1 MSVFLPDDFDA
12 RRPLALIAGQG
23 NYPVLLAQRARNAGI
38 QLRLIEL
45 GGETS
50 PELIESFPD
59 DKRTSVKVGQI
70 GKLLKELKKFDA
82 GYAVMAGQVTPGKLF
97 KGLHPDLK
105 AIRML
110 AGLDR
115 KNAETIFGAIGDE
128 IEKAGVQLLDARIFM
143 DDDLAEEGAMVK
155 GKEKIEPEHL
165 AHGIEIAREN
175 ARLDVGQGVVVS
187 RGTVLAVE
195 AFEGTNAML
204 ERAGKFG
211 AKNCLFVKLGKPKQ
225 DTRFDVPVFG
235 LQTLKTLSEA
245 NIKNVALASG
255 SVLIL
260 DKGTVIKEAKKLGIR
275 CHRGETLNFSSCYFT
290 QKY

>member
-1 MSVFLPDDFDA
+1 MSRFLPETFDPS
-12 RRPLALIAGQG
+12 RPLALIAGQG
-23 NYPVLLAQRARNAGI
+23 RYPVLLAARAKKAGI
-38 QLRLIEL
+38 SVRLIEL
-45 GGETS
+45 GGETT
-50 PELIESFPD
+50 PELIASFPEHE
-59 DKRTSVKVGQI
+59 RSAVKVGQV
-70 GKLLKELKKFDA
+70 GKLLKELKRFDV

-128 IEKAGVQLLDARIFM
+128 IEKAGVHLLDARVFM
-143 DDDLAEEGAMVK
+143 DEDLAEEGVMVK
-155 GKEKIEPEHL
+155 GKEKVETEHL

-195 AFEGTNAML
+195 AFEGTNAMIK
-204 ERAGKFG
+204 RAGTFG

-235 LQTLKTLSEA
+235 LQTLTEMHEA
-245 NIKNVALASG
+245 GIRNAALETG
-255 SVLIL
+255 SVLLL
-260 DKGTVIKEAKKLGIR
+260 DKDEVLKQAKKLGI
-275 CHRGETLNFSSCYFT
+275 GLTGVKT
-290 QKY
+290 

>member
-1 MSVFLPDDFDA
+1 MSRFLPENFDA
-12 RRPLALIAGQG
+12 SRPLALIAGQG
-23 NYPVLLAQRARNAGI
+23 LYPVLLAERARQAGI
-38 QLRLIEL
+38 SVRLIEL

-50 PELIESFPD
+50 PELVDSFA
-59 DKRTSVKVGQI
+59 KEERSAVKVGQV
-70 GKLLKELKKFDA
+70 GKLLKELKRMDA

-115 KNAETIFGAIGDE
+115 KNAETIFGAIGEE
-128 IEKAGVQLLDARIFM
+128 IEKAGVHLLDARGFM
-143 DDDLAEEGAMVK
+143 DEDLAEEGVMVK
-155 GKEKIEPEHL
+155 GKEKIDPEHL

-235 LQTLKTLSEA
+235 LQTLEA
-245 NIKNVALASG
+245 MKDAGIKNAAIEAG
-255 SVLIL
+255 SVLLLNKNEVIREAQRV
-260 DKGTVIKEAKKLGIR
+260 GTSLLGI
-275 CHRGETLNFSSCYFT
+275 T
-290 QKY
+290 

>member
-1 MSVFLPDDFDA
+1 MSRFLPDNFNA
-12 RRPLALIAGQG
+12 SLPLTLIAGQG
-23 NYPVLLAQRARNAGI
+23 QYPVLLAERARKAKI
-38 QLRLIEL
+38 PLRLIEL

-50 PELIESFPD
+50 PELVSSFPED
-59 DKRTSVKVGQI
+59 ERAAVKVGQV
-70 GKLLKELKKFDA
+70 GKLLKELKKLDA

-128 IEKAGVQLLDARIFM
+128 IEKIGVHLLDARVFM
-143 DDDLAEEGAMVK
+143 DEDLASEGVMVK
-155 GKEKIEPEHL
+155 GKEKIDPEHL

-187 RGTVLAVE
+187 QGTVLAVE

-204 ERAGKFG
+204 NRAGQFG

-235 LQTLKTLSEA
+235 LQTLQAMKDA
-245 NIKNVALASG
+245 GIGNAALEMG
-255 SVLIL
+255 SVLLL
-260 DKGTVIKEAKKLGIR
+260 DKAEILKQAKKLGI
-275 CHRGETLNFSSCYFT
+275 GLTGVET
-290 QKY
+290 

>member
-1 MSVFLPDDFDA
+1 MSRFLPDNFDTS
-12 RRPLALIAGQG
+12 RPLVLIAGQG
-23 NYPVLLAQRARNAGI
+23 NYPILLAERARRRGI
-38 QLRLIEL
+38 TLRLVVL

-50 PELIESFPD
+50 TELVESFRVD
-59 DKRTSVKVGQI
+59 ERTDIKVGQI
-70 GKLLKELKKFDA
+70 GKLLKELKKFNA

-97 KGLHPDLK
+97 KGLHPDLR

-110 AGLDR
+110 AGLER
-115 KNAETIFGAIGDE
+115 KNAETIFGAIGNE
-128 IEKAGVQLLDARIFM
+128 IEKAGVHLLDARVFM
-143 DDDLAEEGAMVK
+143 DEDIAEEGLMAE
-155 GKEKIEPEHL
+155 GREKIEPKHL

-235 LQTLKTLSEA
+235 LKTLQTMENA
-245 NIKNVALASG
+245 GIRTVALEKG
-255 SVLIL
+255 NVLIL
-260 DKGTVIKEAKKLGIR
+260 DRVHLLEEAKKCKISVIGIA
-275 CHRGETLNFSSCYFT
+275 
-290 QKY
+290 

>member
-1 MSVFLPDDFDA
+1 MSRFLPENFDA
-12 RRPLALIAGQG
+12 IRPLALIAGQG
-23 NYPVLLAQRARNAGI
+23 LYPVLLAERARQAGI
-38 QLRLIEL
+38 SVRLIEL

-50 PELIESFPD
+50 PELVDSFA
-59 DKRTSVKVGQI
+59 KEERSAVKVGQV
-70 GKLLKELKKFDA
+70 GKLLKELKGMDA

-115 KNAETIFGAIGDE
+115 KNAETIFGAIGEE
-128 IEKAGVQLLDARIFM
+128 IEKAGVHLLDARGFM
-143 DDDLAEEGAMVK
+143 DEDLAEEGVMVK
-155 GKEKIEPEHL
+155 GKEKIDPEHL

-235 LQTLKTLSEA
+235 LQTLEA
-245 NIKNVALASG
+245 MKDAGIKNAAIEAG
-255 SVLIL
+255 SVLLLNKKEVIREAQRV
-260 DKGTVIKEAKKLGIR
+260 GTSLLGI
-275 CHRGETLNFSSCYFT
+275 T
-290 QKY
+290 

>member
-1 MSVFLPDDFDA
+1 MSSFLPDNFDA
-12 RRPLALIAGQG
+12 SKSLALIAGKG
-23 NYPVLLAQRARNAGI
+23 TYPILLAERARSAGI
-38 QLRLIEL
+38 AVRLIEL

-50 PELIESFPD
+50 EMLINTFPD
-59 DKRTSVKVGQI
+59 HERSAVKVGQV
-70 GKLLKELKKFDA
+70 GKLLKELKKFNA

-110 AGLDR
+110 AGLER

-128 IEKAGVQLLDARIFM
+128 IEKAGVHLLDARVFM
-143 DDDLAEEGAMVK
+143 DEDLAEEGVMVK
-155 GKEKIEPEHL
+155 GKEKIETEHL
-165 AHGIEIAREN
+165 AHGIQIAREN

-204 ERAGKFG
+204 QRAGQFG
-211 AKNCLFVKLGKPKQ
+211 AKNCLFVKLGKPNQ

-235 LQTLKTLSEA
+235 LQTLEA
-245 NIKNVALASG
+245 MKAAGIGNAALESG
-255 SVLIL
+255 SVLLL
-260 DKGTVIKEAKKLGIR
+260 DKAEVLKQAKKLGIGLTGL
-275 CHRGETLNFSSCYFT
+275 HI
-290 QKY
+290 

>member
-1 MSVFLPDDFDA
+1 MSRFLPGNFDA
-12 RRPLALIAGQG
+12 SRPLALIAGQG
-23 NYPVLLAQRARNAGI
+23 QYPFLLAERARQAGI
-38 QLRLIEL
+38 SIRLIEL

-50 PELIESFPD
+50 SELVDSFAKD
-59 DKRTSVKVGQI
+59 QRSMVKVGQV
-70 GKLLKELKKFDA
+70 GKLLKELKRLGA

-110 AGLDR
+110 AGLER

-128 IEKAGVQLLDARIFM
+128 IEKAGIHLLDARVFM
-143 DDDLAEEGAMVK
+143 DQDLAEEGVMIK
-155 GKEKIEPEHL
+155 GKEKITPEYL
-165 AHGIEIAREN
+165 DHGIEIAREN

-235 LQTLKTLSEA
+235 LQTLQAMNDAGIGTAALESGAVLLLDRDHIIREAGNLKITL
-245 NIKNVALASG
+245 I
-255 SVLIL
+255 
-260 DKGTVIKEAKKLGIR
+260 GIP
-275 CHRGETLNFSSCYFT
+275 
-290 QKY
+290 K

>member
-1 MSVFLPDDFDA
+1 MSRFLPENFDA
-12 RRPLALIAGQG
+12 TRPLALIAGQG
-23 NYPVLLAQRARNAGI
+23 QYPVLLAQRARQAGI
-38 QLRLIEL
+38 SVRLIEL

-50 PELIESFPD
+50 PELVDSFAMD
-59 DKRTSVKVGQI
+59 ERSAVKVGQV
-70 GKLLKELKKFDA
+70 GKLLKELKRLEA

-110 AGLDR
+110 AGLER

-128 IEKAGVQLLDARIFM
+128 IEKAGVHLLDARVFM
-143 DDDLAEEGAMVK
+143 DQDLAEEGVMVK

-187 RGTVLAVE
+187 GGTVLAVE

-204 ERAGKFG
+204 DRAGKFG
-211 AKNCLFVKLGKPKQ
+211 AKNCLFVKIGKPQQ

-235 LQTLKTLSEA
+235 LQTLHAMKDAGIGTAALESGAVLLLDRDDVIREAGNQKVTLM
-245 NIKNVALASG
+245 
-255 SVLIL
+255 
-260 DKGTVIKEAKKLGIR
+260 GIP
-275 CHRGETLNFSSCYFT
+275 
-290 QKY
+290 K

>member
-1 MSVFLPDDFDA
+1 M
-12 RRPLALIAGQG
+12 
-23 NYPVLLAQRARNAGI
+23 
-38 QLRLIEL
+38 IEL

-50 PELIESFPD
+50 PEACSSLSQENDPQF
-59 DKRTSVKVGQI
+59 KVGQV
-70 GKLLKELKKFDA
+70 GKLLKELKRLDA

-128 IEKAGVQLLDARIFM
+128 IEKVGVHLLDARVFM
-143 DDDLAEEGAMVK
+143 DEDLAEEGVMVK
-155 GKEKIEPEHL
+155 GKEKIAPEHL
-165 AHGIEIAREN
+165 NHGIEIAREN

-195 AFEGTNAML
+195 AFEGTNNML
-204 ERAGKFG
+204 NRAGNFG

-235 LQTLKTLSEA
+235 LQTLQAMQDA
-245 NIKNVALASG
+245 NIGNVALESG
-255 SVLIL
+255 SVLLL
-260 DKGTVIKEAKKLGIR
+260 DKHQVLKESRNLGI
-275 CHRGETLNFSSCYFT
+275 GVAGITT
-290 QKY
+290 

>member
-1 MSVFLPDDFDA
+1 MSRFLPENFDA
-12 RRPLALIAGQG
+12 SRGLALIAGQG
-23 NYPVLLAQRARNAGI
+23 QYPILLAKRARQAGI
-38 QLRLIEL
+38 SLRLIEL
-45 GGETS
+45 GGETA
-50 PELIESFPD
+50 PELISSFSD
-59 DKRTSVKVGQI
+59 DERSAVKVGQV
-70 GKLLKELKKFDA
+70 GKLLKELTRIDA

-128 IEKAGVQLLDARIFM
+128 IEKVGVHLLDARVFM
-143 DDDLAEEGAMVK
+143 DEDLAEEGVMVK
-155 GKEKIEPEHL
+155 GKEKIAPEHL
-165 AHGIEIAREN
+165 NHGIEIAREN

-235 LQTLKTLSEA
+235 TQTLQEMKKA
-245 NIKNVALASG
+245 GFGNAALETG

-260 DKGTVIKEAKKLGIR
+260 DKSEVLNQAKKLGI
-275 CHRGETLNFSSCYFT
+275 GLSGVKT
-290 QKY
+290 

>member
-1 MSVFLPDDFDA
+1 MSRFLPEDFDA
-12 RRPLALIAGQG
+12 SRPLALIAGQG

-38 QLRLIEL
+38 QIRLIEL

-50 PELIESFPD
+50 PELIESFSESE
-59 DKRTSVKVGQI
+59 RSAVKVGQV
-70 GKLLKELKKFDA
+70 GKLLKELKKFGA

-128 IEKAGVQLLDARIFM
+128 IEKADIHLLDARIFM
-143 DDDLAEEGAMVK
+143 DEDLAEAGVIVK

-204 ERAGKFG
+204 ERAGEFG

-225 DTRFDVPVFG
+225 DKRFDVPVFG
-235 LQTLKTLSEA
+235 LQTLKTLNEA
-245 NIKNVALASG
+245 NIKNVALESG
-255 SVLIL
+255 SVLL
-260 DKGTVIKEAKKLGIR
+260 LNKGEVIKEAKTLGI
-275 CHRGETLNFSSCYFT
+275 GIIGFEN
-290 QKY
+290 

>member
-1 MSVFLPDDFDA
+1 MSRFLPDNFDA
-12 RRPLALIAGQG
+12 SLPLTLIAGQG
-23 NYPVLLAQRARNAGI
+23 QYPVLLAERARKAKI
-38 QLRLIEL
+38 PLRLIEL

-50 PELIESFPD
+50 PELVSSFPED
-59 DKRTSVKVGQI
+59 ERAAVKVGQV
-70 GKLLKELKKFDA
+70 GKLLKELKKLDA

-128 IEKAGVQLLDARIFM
+128 IEKIGVHLLDARVFM
-143 DDDLAEEGAMVK
+143 DEDLASEGVMVK

-204 ERAGKFG
+204 DRAGKFG

-235 LQTLKTLSEA
+235 TQTLQEMKKA
-245 NIKNVALASG
+245 GFGNAALETG
-255 SVLIL
+255 SVLLL
-260 DKGTVIKEAKKLGIR
+260 DKSEVLKQAKKVGI
-275 CHRGETLNFSSCYFT
+275 GLSGVKT
-290 QKY
+290 

>member
-1 MSVFLPDDFDA
+1 MSRFLPENFDA
-12 RRPLALIAGQG
+12 SRSLALIAGQG
-23 NYPVLLAQRARNAGI
+23 QYPVLLAERARQAGI
-38 QLRLIEL
+38 SVRLIEL

-50 PELIESFPD
+50 PELVDSFAMD
-59 DKRTSVKVGQI
+59 ERSAVKVGQV
-70 GKLLKELKKFDA
+70 GKLLKELKRLGA

-110 AGLDR
+110 AGLER

-128 IEKAGVQLLDARIFM
+128 IEKAGVHLLDARVFM
-143 DDDLAEEGAMVK
+143 DQDLANEGIMVK
-155 GKEKIEPEHL
+155 GKEKIDPEHL

-195 AFEGTNAML
+195 AFEGTNSML

-211 AKNCLFVKLGKPKQ
+211 AKNCLFVKLGKTKQ

-235 LQTLKTLSEA
+235 LQTLQAMKDAGIENA
-245 NIKNVALASG
+245 ALESG
-255 SVLIL
+255 SVLLL
-260 DKGTVIKEAKKLGIR
+260 DKSEVLKQAKKLSIGLS
-275 CHRGETLNFSSCYFT
+275 GVKT
-290 QKY
+290 QTC

>member
-23 NYPVLLAQRARNAGI
+23 NYPVLLAQRARNVGI
-38 QLRLIEL
+38 QLRLIDL

-50 PELIESFPD
+50 PELIESFRD
-59 DKRTSVKVGQI
+59 DKRISVKVGQV
-70 GKLLKELKKFDA
+70 GKLLRELKKFGA

-128 IEKAGVQLLDARIFM
+128 IEKAGVHLLDARIFM

-235 LQTLKTLSEA
+235 LQTLEA
-245 NIKNVALASG
+245 MQDAGIKNAALESG
-255 SVLIL
+255 SVLL
-260 DKGTVIKEAKKLGIR
+260 LNKGEVIKKAKKMGVGVTGVKI
-275 CHRGETLNFSSCYFT
+275 
-290 QKY
+290 

>member
-1 MSVFLPDDFDA
+1 MSRFLPDDFDPS
-12 RRPLALIAGQG
+12 RPLALIAGQG
-23 NYPVLLAQRARNAGI
+23 IYPQLLADRARKTGI
-38 QLRLIEL
+38 PLRLIEL

-50 PELIESFPD
+50 TELITSFTENQ
-59 DKRTSVKVGQI
+59 RSAVKVGQV
-70 GKLLKELKKFDA
+70 GKLLKELKKLDA
-82 GYAVMAGQVTPGKLF
+82 KYAVMAGQVTPGKLF

-115 KNAETIFGAIGDE
+115 KNAETIFGAIGEE
-128 IEKAGVQLLDARIFM
+128 IEKAGVHLLDARVFM
-143 DDDLAEEGAMVK
+143 DQDLAEEGVMIQ

-165 AHGIEIAREN
+165 KHGIEIAREN

-195 AFEGTNAML
+195 AFEGTNQML

-211 AKNCLFVKLGKPKQ
+211 AKNCLFVKLAKPKQ

-235 LQTLKTLSEA
+235 LQTLQAMKEA
-245 NIKNVALASG
+245 GIGNVALESG
-255 SVLIL
+255 SVLLLEKNEVLI
-260 DKGTVIKEAKKLGIR
+260 EAKKLGI
-275 CHRGETLNFSSCYFT
+275 GLMGIL
-290 QKY
+290 K

>member
-1 MSVFLPDDFDA
+1 MSRFLPDNFDPS
-12 RRPLALIAGQG
+12 RPLTLIAGQG
-23 NYPVLLAQRARNAGI
+23 IYPQLLAARARKAVI
-38 QLRLIEL
+38 PIRLIEL

-50 PELIESFPD
+50 NELITSFPENQ
-59 DKRTSVKVGQI
+59 RSAVKVGQV
-70 GKLLKELKKFDA
+70 GKLLKELKKLDA
-82 GYAVMAGQVTPGKLF
+82 KYAVMAGQVTPGKLF

-115 KNAETIFGAIGDE
+115 KNAETIFGAIGEE
-128 IEKAGVQLLDARIFM
+128 IEKAGVHLLDARVFM
-143 DDDLAEEGAMVK
+143 DQDLAEEGVLVQ

-165 AHGIEIAREN
+165 KHGVEIAREN

-235 LQTLKTLSEA
+235 LRTLQAMKEA
-245 NIKNVALASG
+245 GIGNAAVEAG
-255 SVLIL
+255 SVLLLEKNEIL
-260 DKGTVIKEAKKLGIR
+260 KESQKLKIGIQ
-275 CHRGETLNFSSCYFT
+275 GI
-290 QKY
+290 

>member
-1 MSVFLPDDFDA
+1 MSRFLPENFDA
-12 RRPLALIAGQG
+12 SRRLALIAGQG
-23 NYPVLLAQRARNAGI
+23 QYPILLAKRARQAGI
-38 QLRLIEL
+38 SLILIEL
-45 GGETS
+45 GGETA
-50 PELIESFPD
+50 PELISSFSD
-59 DKRTSVKVGQI
+59 DERSAVKVGQV
-70 GKLLKELKKFDA
+70 GKLLKELKRFDA

-128 IEKAGVQLLDARIFM
+128 IEKVGVHLLDARVFM
-143 DDDLAEEGAMVK
+143 DEDLAEEGVIVK
-155 GKEKIEPEHL
+155 GKEKIAPEHL
-165 AHGIEIAREN
+165 NHGIEIAREN

-195 AFEGTNAML
+195 AFEGTNNML
-204 ERAGKFG
+204 NRAGNFG

-235 LQTLKTLSEA
+235 LQTLQAMQDA
-245 NIKNVALASG
+245 NIGNVALESG
-255 SVLIL
+255 SVLLL
-260 DKGTVIKEAKKLGIR
+260 DKHQVLKESRNLGI
-275 CHRGETLNFSSCYFT
+275 GVAGITT
-290 QKY
+290 

>member
-1 MSVFLPDDFDA
+1 MSRFLPDDFDPSG
-12 RRPLALIAGQG
+12 PLALIAGQG
-23 NYPVLLAQRARNAGI
+23 IYPQLLAERARKAGI
-38 QLRLIEL
+38 SLRLIEL

-50 PELIESFPD
+50 NELINTFPENQ
-59 DKRTSVKVGQI
+59 RSAVKVGQV
-70 GKLLKELKKFDA
+70 GKLLKELKKLDA
-82 GYAVMAGQVTPGKLF
+82 KYAVMAGQVTPGKLF

-115 KNAETIFGAIGDE
+115 KNAETIFGAIGEE
-128 IEKAGVQLLDARIFM
+128 IEKAGVHLLDARVFM
-143 DDDLAEEGAMVK
+143 DQDLAEEGVMVQ

-165 AHGIEIAREN
+165 KHGVEIAREN

-195 AFEGTNAML
+195 AFEGTNQML

-211 AKNCLFVKLGKPKQ
+211 AKNCLFVKLAKPKQ

-235 LQTLKTLSEA
+235 LQTLQAMKEA
-245 NIKNVALASG
+245 GIGNAALETD
-255 SVLIL
+255 SVLL
-260 DKGTVIKEAKKLGIR
+260 MDKPQVVAEAKKLGI
-275 CHRGETLNFSSCYFT
+275 GLSGIS
-290 QKY
+290 K

>member
-1 MSVFLPDDFDA
+1 MSRFLPENFDSS
-12 RRPLALIAGQG
+12 RPLALIAGQG
-23 NYPVLLAQRARNAGI
+23 LYPVLLAERARQAGI
-38 QLRLIEL
+38 SVRLIEL

-50 PELIESFPD
+50 PELVDSFA
-59 DKRTSVKVGQI
+59 KEERSAVKVGQV
-70 GKLLKELKKFDA
+70 GKLLKELKGMDA

-115 KNAETIFGAIGDE
+115 KNAETIFGAIGEE
-128 IEKAGVQLLDARIFM
+128 IEKAGVHLLDARGFM
-143 DDDLAEEGAMVK
+143 DEDLAEEGVMVK
-155 GKEKIEPEHL
+155 GKEKIDPEHL

-235 LQTLKTLSEA
+235 LQTLEA
-245 NIKNVALASG
+245 MKDAGIKNAAIEAG
-255 SVLIL
+255 SVLLLNKNEVIREAQRV
-260 DKGTVIKEAKKLGIR
+260 GTSLLGI
-275 CHRGETLNFSSCYFT
+275 T
-290 QKY
+290 

>member
-1 MSVFLPDDFDA
+1 MSRFLPDDFDPS
-12 RRPLALIAGQG
+12 RPLALIAGQG
-23 NYPVLLAQRARNAGI
+23 IYPQLLADRARKTGI
-38 QLRLIEL
+38 PLRLIEL

-50 PELIESFPD
+50 TELINTFPENQCS
-59 DKRTSVKVGQI
+59 TVKVGQV
-70 GKLLKELKKFDA
+70 GKLLKELKKLDA
-82 GYAVMAGQVTPGKLF
+82 KYAVMAGQVTPGKLF

-115 KNAETIFGAIGDE
+115 KNAETIFGAIGEE
-128 IEKAGVQLLDARIFM
+128 IEKAGVHLLDARVFM
-143 DDDLAEEGAMVK
+143 DQDLAEEGVMIQ

-165 AHGIEIAREN
+165 KHGIEIAREN

-195 AFEGTNAML
+195 AFEGTNQML

-211 AKNCLFVKLGKPKQ
+211 AKNCLFVKLAKPKQ

-235 LQTLKTLSEA
+235 LQTLHAMKDA
-245 NIKNVALASG
+245 GIGNAALESG
-255 SVLIL
+255 SVLL
-260 DKGTVIKEAKKLGIR
+260 MEKDELFKESQKSKIGILGI
-275 CHRGETLNFSSCYFT
+275 
-290 QKY
+290 

>member
-1 MSVFLPDDFDA
+1 MMSKFLPDHFDVS
-12 RRPLALIAGQG
+12 RTLVLIAGQG
-23 NYPVLLAQRARNAGI
+23 TYPILLAQRAKSAGI
-38 QLRLIEL
+38 NLRLIEL

-50 PELIESFPD
+50 EELINSFPTTE
-59 DKRTSVKVGQI
+59 RSAVKVGQV
-70 GKLLKELKKFDA
+70 GKLLKELKKFNA

-97 KGLHPDLK
+97 RGLHPDLK

-128 IEKAGVQLLDARIFM
+128 IEKTGVHLLDARVFM
-143 DDDLAEEGAMVK
+143 DQDLAEEGIMVK

-204 ERAGKFG
+204 ARAGAFG
-211 AKNCLFVKLGKPKQ
+211 AKNCLFVKLSKPNQ

-235 LQTLKTLSEA
+235 LQTLR
-245 NIKNVALASG
+245 ALKDAGISNAALE
-255 SVLIL
+255 SRTVLFL
-260 DKGTVIKEAKKLGIR
+260 DKPSVFKEAKQLGI
-275 CHRGETLNFSSCYFT
+275 GLISIS
-290 QKY
+290 K

>member
-1 MSVFLPDDFDA
+1 MSRFLPENFDA
-12 RRPLALIAGQG
+12 IRPLALIAGQG
-23 NYPVLLAQRARNAGI
+23 LYPVLLAERARQAGI
-38 QLRLIEL
+38 SVRLIEL

-50 PELIESFPD
+50 PELVDSFA
-59 DKRTSVKVGQI
+59 KEERSAVKVGQV
-70 GKLLKELKKFDA
+70 GKLLKELKRMDA

-115 KNAETIFGAIGDE
+115 KNAETIFGAIGEE
-128 IEKAGVQLLDARIFM
+128 IEKAGVHLLDARVFM
-143 DDDLAEEGAMVK
+143 DEDLAEEGVMVK
-155 GKEKIEPEHL
+155 GKEKIDPEHL

-235 LQTLKTLSEA
+235 LQTLEA
-245 NIKNVALASG
+245 MKDAGIKNAAIEAG
-255 SVLIL
+255 SVLLLNKNEVIREAQRV
-260 DKGTVIKEAKKLGIR
+260 GTSLLGI
-275 CHRGETLNFSSCYFT
+275 T
-290 QKY
+290 

>member
-1 MSVFLPDDFDA
+1 MSRFLPEDFDA
-12 RRPLALIAGQG
+12 SRPLTLIAGQG
-23 NYPVLLAQRARNAGI
+23 NYPILLAKRARSNGI

-50 PELIESFPD
+50 SELIESFPD
-59 DKRTSVKVGQI
+59 NERSAVKVGQV

-115 KNAETIFGAIGDE
+115 RNAETIFGAIGDE
-128 IEKAGVQLLDARIFM
+128 IEKAGVHLLDARVFM
-143 DDDLAEEGAMVK
+143 DEDLAKEGVMTK

-204 ERAGKFG
+204 ARAGTFG

-235 LQTLKTLSEA
+235 LQTLEA
-245 NIKNVALASG
+245 MQNAGIKNAALETD
-255 SVLIL
+255 SVLL
-260 DKGTVIKEAKKLGIR
+260 LNKLEVLKQAKKLGI
-275 CHRGETLNFSSCYFT
+275 GLTGVEI
-290 QKY
+290 